1 MGKWALIVSS
11 TLGHIGLLVWLD
23 RIEAKQ
29 ESEVT
34 AFEMFEAAQE
44 EAPPPPPPPAAVVP
58 EPEIKPMARAKTVA
72 AAEEAKAPEPV
83 AAPSLDALPDFGLE
97 LGGLSGGSGGF
108 AVRQGTGGKNLPQ
121 KLAPPKQLT
130 ASNDALPKAADPCQ
144 EGPAKPKL
152 VNLPQPAYTDAAR
165 ASGIEGKVRLSIT
178 VDATGQ
184 VSNVQVLQS
193 LGYGLDETAL
203 SAARAARF
211 EAAVRCG
218 KPSSSTF
225 TVSMRFSAN

>member
-1 MGKWALIVSS
+1 MGKWALIVGS

-23 RIEAKQ
+23 RIEAKP

-34 AFEMFEAAQE
+34 AFEMFEAAPE
-44 EAPPPPPPPAAVVP
+44 EVPEPPPPAAVVP
-58 EPEIKPMARAKTVA
+58 EPEVKPMTRAKTVA
-72 AAEEAKAPEPV
+72 ATEEAKAPEPA
-83 AAPSLDALPDFGLE
+83 AAPSLDAAPDFGLE
-97 LGGLSGGSGGF
+97 LGGTSGGARGF
-108 AVRQGTGGKNLPQ
+108 AVRQGTGARNLPQ

-130 ASNDALPKAADPCQ
+130 AASELPKAADPCQ
-144 EGPAKPKL
+144 EAAAKPKL
-152 VNLPQPAYTDAAR
+152 VNLPQPAYTEAAR

-184 VSNVQVLQS
+184 VANVQVLQS
-193 LGYGLDETAL
+193 LGHGLDEAAL
-203 SAARAARF
+203 AAARVARF

-218 KPSSSTF
+218 KPASSTF